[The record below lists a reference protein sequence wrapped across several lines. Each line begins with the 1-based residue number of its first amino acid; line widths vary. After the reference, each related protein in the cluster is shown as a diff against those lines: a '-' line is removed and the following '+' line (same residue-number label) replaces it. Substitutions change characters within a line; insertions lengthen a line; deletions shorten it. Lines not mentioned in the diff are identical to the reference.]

1 MKYTK
6 RILSLLAVALV
17 LAAFLTG
24 LHRFEADRAAQGRQ
38 QLEDTLRKTAAACY
52 AAEGFYPPDVDYM
65 CQHYGIQYDES
76 QYAVMYDLFASNL
89 MPDITVLEVIP

>member
-1 MKYTK
+1 MKYGK
-6 RILSLLAVALV
+6 RIFPLLLAVLILSV
-17 LAAFLTG
+17 FLTG
-24 LHRFEADRAAQGRQ
+24 LHRFETDRTAQGRQ

-65 CQHYGIQYDES
+65 RRHYGIQYDEI

>member
-1 MKYTK
+1 MKQIK
-6 RILSLLAVALV
+6 RFTGPVAAVLV

-24 LHRFEADRAAQGRQ
+24 LHRFDTDRAAQGKQ

-52 AAEGFYPPDVDYM
+52 AAEGFYPPSVAYM
-65 CQHYGIQYDES
+65 QQHYGIQYNET
-76 QYAVMYDLFASNL
+76 QYLVIYDLFASNL